1 MAEAGLLLCAELG
14 WVMDCHARL
23 SARLCC
29 SVVVVIDFPLDRL
42 SFSPFCATVFPF
54 VSDLC
59 ILPGA
64 PSCIS
69 SCRVCDVQK
78 RLFEKSER
86 HAPRECGEWRPP
98 PGPRR
103 GPGRPGRENKPERD
117 ESERQ
122 HHKPQRHTRPASPA
136 RTGHRAGRCGA
147 AATARDAHAAG
158 HTDAEAGLL
167 GTFLFF
173 KAQPRATRHVQCA
186 TLCSPRCRFSA
197 SLSRRSAT
205 ERQHSLRA
213 PSHGD

>member
-1 MAEAGLLLCAELG
+1 MPRAAVCAALLQCRR
-14 WVMDCHARL
+14 CYR
-23 SARLCC
+23 
-29 SVVVVIDFPLDRL
+29 FPLDRL

-86 HAPRECGEWRPP
+86 HAPRESNAENGVP
-98 PGPRR
+98 
-103 GPGRPGRENKPERD
+103 PGRENKPERD
-117 ESERQ
+117 ESETQ

>member
-29 SVVVVIDFPLDRL
+29 SVVVVIRIPLTGFRFFL
-42 SFSPFCATVFPF
+42 FAPPFSHLCLICVYSLERPLASLLVVCVMYKSGFLKNQRDMRRANG
-54 VSDLC
+54 VS
-59 ILPGA
+59 
-64 PSCIS
+64 
-69 SCRVCDVQK
+69 
-78 RLFEKSER
+78 
-86 HAPRECGEWRPP
+86 PP
-98 PGPRR
+98 H
-103 GPGRPGRENKPERD
+103 RENKR
-117 ESERQ
+117 RGVGKTQ

-173 KAQPRATRHVQCA
+173 KAQPQATRHVQCA

>member
-1 MAEAGLLLCAELG
+1 MPRAAVCAALLQCRRCYP
-14 WVMDCHARL
+14 DSPH
-23 SARLCC
+23 
-29 SVVVVIDFPLDRL
+29 RL
-42 SFSPFCATVFPF
+42 SFFPFCATVFPF

-86 HAPRECGEWRPP
+86 DAPREWRPP
-98 PGPRR
+98 SPPQRKQT
-103 GPGRPGRENKPERD
+103 N
-117 ESERQ
+117 ESETQ

-173 KAQPRATRHVQCA
+173 KAQPQATRHVQCA